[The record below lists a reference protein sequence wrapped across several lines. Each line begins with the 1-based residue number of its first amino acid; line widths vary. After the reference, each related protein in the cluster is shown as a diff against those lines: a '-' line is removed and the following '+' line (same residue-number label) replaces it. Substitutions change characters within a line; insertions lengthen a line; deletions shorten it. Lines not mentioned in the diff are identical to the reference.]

1 PSTFAA
7 WSMAAAFAW
16 FIGCTVAF
24 GVALTT
30 KTDAAG
36 DFSVLIT
43 AFAGG
48 FAAQIVVAA
57 LSYLLPVV
65 LGGGPIVN
73 RRTSAEL
80 DRGAAF
86 RVAVVNGGGILY
98 VLPVPSLVRVVVS
111 FVVFAVLI
119 SFVWFAARA
128 IAVSRRSAASRSEER
143 RVGTG
148 RRTVWSR

>member
-1 PSTFAA
+1 VAAGILLYLAGLALVVIDGVRQARQVRPSTFAA

-30 KTDAAG
+30 TTDAAG

-57 LSYLLPVV
+57 LSYCRPGV
-65 LGGGPIVN
+65 LGGGPIVS
-73 RRTSAEL
+73 RRASAEL
-80 DRGAAF
+80 YRGAAF
-86 RVAVVNGGGILY
+86 RVAVVNGGGIHD
-98 VLPVPSLVRVVVS
+98 VLPVPTLVRDVVS
-111 FVVFAVLI
+111 FDVFAVLI
-119 SFVWFAARA
+119 SSVW
-128 IAVSRRSAASRSEER
+128 
-143 RVGTG
+143 
-148 RRTVWSR
+148 